1 MHFCVSRCPP
11 LNCLPGRSAVDVD
24 SIEDNELGA
33 ANERVSLLKE
43 EESVVDLAGNATDSP
58 HATDKTLSRVDDQI
72 DALASNARTKLLN
85 KNEENNRVRRETHR
99 GYHAKFDREERKTA
113 ADRAANPLPD
123 AVYQKE
129 IRVEG
134 LSSNEHDYQA
144 RSLYTRGKSIATWLL
159 SCELVLFLG
168 EMVK

>member
-33 ANERVSLLKE
+33 ANERGSLLKE
-43 EESVVDLAGNATDSP
+43 EESAVDLASNSTEMS
-58 HATDKTLSRVDDQI
+58 HAVDKELNHVDNQI
-72 DALASNARTKLLN
+72 DALAGRTKLLN
-85 KNEENNRVRRETHR
+85 KNGENNRVRRDTPR
-99 GYHAKFDREERKTA
+99 GYHAKFDREAKAAERTA
-113 ADRAANPLPD
+113 SSSPLPD

-144 RSLYTRGKSIATWLL
+144 RSLYARGKLDR
-159 SCELVLFLG
+159 CN
-168 EMVK
+168 

>member
-43 EESVVDLAGNATDSP
+43 EESAVDLSGNSTENPHHVVDKALN
-58 HATDKTLSRVDDQI
+58 RVDDQI
-72 DALASNARTKLLN
+72 DALASSTRTKLLN
-85 KNEENNRVRRETHR
+85 KNEENNRVRRDTPR
-99 GYHAKFDREERKTA
+99 GYHAKFDREEKKAGDRTA
-113 ADRAANPLPD
+113 SSPLPD

-144 RSLYTRGKSIATWLL
+144 RSLYTRGKIFFPRFFR
-159 SCELVLFLG
+159 VL
-168 EMVK
+168 